1 MIPVLPFC
9 TSLKT
14 CFLSQIGWDIACI
27 AIILVILLCMM
38 GIIDAAVKIPAYKT
52 NISSVRPFISISWR
66 TLARAFTLLKALS

>member
-38 GIIDAAVKIPAYKT
+38 GIIDAAVKIPRLE
-52 NISSVRPFISISWR
+52 NEN
-66 TLARAFTLLKALS
+66 